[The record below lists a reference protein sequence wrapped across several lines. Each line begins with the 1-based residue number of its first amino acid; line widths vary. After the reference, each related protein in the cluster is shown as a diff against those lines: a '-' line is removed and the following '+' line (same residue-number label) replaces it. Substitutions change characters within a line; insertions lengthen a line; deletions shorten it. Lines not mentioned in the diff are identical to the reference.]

1 MLLKYFFQQLF
12 LVFKNNLYYN
22 YFKDRGRKM
31 LKNTTY
37 KQRTIIIVTLM
48 IWSVIFIGSGISMQM
63 MDKPK
68 TKTKTELKITQKRV
82 ANMKSNEILLKS
94 MEQEINQPL
103 SMNIKDYLENV
114 DDIDNTI
121 LNELKLDTSM
131 VNANQAGTYTY
142 TVTYQKKT
150 FNGTFEI
157 KEKPLPDM
165 VLTLKSLNLELGSA
179 LSTDIQTYIT
189 ETLTDEVKN
198 NVKLDLTN
206 VNTAQAGN
214 YQYTVTYNG
223 RLYTGNITIYEPQKA
238 EEKDPYEQ
246 QKTDCETTGGTWD
259 SASNT
264 CIKSSSQQ
272 PSSTQ

>member
-1 MLLKYFFQQLF
+1 
-12 LVFKNNLYYN
+12 
-22 YFKDRGRKM
+22 M

-114 DDIDNTI
+114 DDIENTV

-131 VNANQAGTYTY
+131 VNTNQAGTYTY

>member
-1 MLLKYFFQQLF
+1 
-12 LVFKNNLYYN
+12 
-22 YFKDRGRKM
+22 M

-246 QKTDCETTGGTWD
+246 QKTDCETNGGTWN
-259 SASNT
+259 SSSNT
-264 CIKSSSQQ
+264 CSQQ
-272 PSSTQ
+272 PSTTQ

>member
-1 MLLKYFFQQLF
+1 
-12 LVFKNNLYYN
+12 
-22 YFKDRGRKM
+22 M

-114 DDIDNTI
+114 DDIDNAI

-131 VNANQAGTYTY
+131 VNVNQAGIYTY

-165 VLTLKSLNLELGSA
+165 ILTLKNLSLELGSA

-223 RLYTGNITIYEPQKA
+223 RLYKGTITIYEPQKTQEPTTP
-238 EEKDPYEQ
+238 EENPDDNKNQE
-246 QKTDCETTGGTWD
+246 EN
-259 SASNT
+259 NT
-264 CIKSSSQQ
+264 QS
-272 PSSTQ
+272 